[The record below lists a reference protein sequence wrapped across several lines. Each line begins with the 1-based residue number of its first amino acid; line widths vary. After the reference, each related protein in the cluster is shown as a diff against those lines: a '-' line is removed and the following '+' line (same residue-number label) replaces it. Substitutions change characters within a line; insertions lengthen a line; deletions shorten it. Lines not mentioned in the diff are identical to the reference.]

1 MNKKILVIEDDKKL
15 QNVLKAYLE
24 SSGYKSEVAGTLKEA
39 ENFIGK
45 EVPLLIILDLMLP
58 DGRGE
63 DFIREIKDIADI
75 PVIMVTAKSAEEDKL
90 LGFSLGADDY
100 IVKPFSPRELL
111 ARVKA
116 VLKRYDNDKAKT
128 EEVLSFNKGMLIINS
143 DSHEVIV
150 DGKQIELS
158 QTEFKL
164 FFILASSPNKV
175 FSRMELVEKALG
187 YEFEGYER
195 TVDAH
200 IKNLRHKIGDESKNP
215 LYIQTVFGIGYK
227 FIGKKDVPNN

>member
-15 QNVLKAYLE
+15 QNVIKAYLE
-24 SSGYKSEVAGTLKEA
+24 SSGYKSEVVGTLKEA
-39 ENFIGK
+39 DSFIEKGL
-45 EVPLLIILDLMLP
+45 PLLVILDLMLP

-63 DFIREIKDIADI
+63 DFIRELKDVADI

-90 LGFSLGADDY
+90 LGFFLGADDY

-111 ARVKA
+111 VRIKA
-116 VLKRYDNDKAKT
+116 VLKRYDNDKTNTKET
-128 EEVLSFNKGMLIINS
+128 LSFNNGKLIINS

-150 DGKQIELS
+150 DGKEIELS

-164 FFILASSPNKV
+164 FLVLAGSPNKV
-175 FSRMELVEKALG
+175 FTRMELVEKALG
-187 YEFEGYER
+187 YQFEGYER

-227 FIGKKDVPNN
+227 FIGKRDVLND